1 MVQEA
6 QLRDQEREVAL
17 KEAEEESR
25 LQEQVFGLC
34 HEILHLGPNIKVLES
49 WLSPA
54 HNRLRRQNE
63 EVSRKLEKLRRG
75 RKPDR

>member
-25 LQEQVFGLC
+25 LQEQVFGLNMRFYIWGPTMHC
-34 HEILHLGPNIKVLES
+34 NVGPTYKSLNPGYHLPTIG
-49 WLSPA
+49 
-54 HNRLRRQNE
+54 
-63 EVSRKLEKLRRG
+63 
-75 RKPDR
+75 